1 MAGRGGV
8 GWGHDTL
15 LHCYYQIGD
24 VLLVSIIVCVDGEQS
39 HDTEFIYKF
48 WRERLTGAE
57 AGSNTPASWGPC
69 CESGSP
75 AILLF

>member
-1 MAGRGGV
+1 MPLSPKRVLFAFMIKRILKSQDNVAGRGGV

-15 LHCYYQIGD
+15 LHCYYQTGD

-48 WRERLTGAE
+48 
-57 AGSNTPASWGPC
+57 
-69 CESGSP
+69 
-75 AILLF
+75 